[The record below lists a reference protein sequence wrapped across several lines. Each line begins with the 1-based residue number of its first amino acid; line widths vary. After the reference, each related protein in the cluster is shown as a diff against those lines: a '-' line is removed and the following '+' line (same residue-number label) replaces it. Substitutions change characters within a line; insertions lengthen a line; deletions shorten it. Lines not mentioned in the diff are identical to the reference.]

1 MTGCSTYVSNIE
13 GQAFAPID
21 PPVKLSSPR
30 PANGSIF
37 HSSQN
42 GLFATDQ
49 RARRVGDILTVSF
62 NETYSATKA
71 QTASS
76 SKADNFGVTLPT
88 GLPNIFTGGF
98 DKDAGGNGAG
108 LSAGTTRSFAGAGN
122 AVQSNSFSGLLSV
135 TVVRVF
141 ENGNMEVAGQ
151 KELMLNNGN
160 EYVRVRGVV
169 RPEDVSANNIVSSNR
184 LADAQIRYTGSGQLA
199 DSSKQGWLSELMRT
213 FHHFKG
219 MSNLFS
225 RICVFGILAVSCLGI
240 SIGVVKADRLKDMT
254 SIAGVRSNQLVGYG
268 LVVGLAGTGDG
279 NAVLTQ
285 QAMQSMISQFGV
297 VTNASDM
304 NGKNAASVIVTADL
318 PPFIKPGQKLDV
330 VVSTVGQ
337 AKSLRGGTLLMTPL
351 LGADGETYA
360 IAQGNL
366 MVGGLGVAG
375 GDGSSLTVNVPT
387 VGRIPGGGSVERMI
401 ENTFL
406 DSENL
411 YLICIRVILVLAT
424 VLLRQSMKFL
434 VKVSRYRWTQPLS
447 KCAPR

>member
-1 MTGCSTYVSNIE
+1 
-13 GQAFAPID
+13 
-21 PPVKLSSPR
+21 
-30 PANGSIF
+30 
-37 HSSQN
+37 
-42 GLFATDQ
+42 
-49 RARRVGDILTVSF
+49 
-62 NETYSATKA
+62 
-71 QTASS
+71 
-76 SKADNFGVTLPT
+76 
-88 GLPNIFTGGF
+88 
-98 DKDAGGNGAG
+98 
-108 LSAGTTRSFAGAGN
+108 
-122 AVQSNSFSGLLSV
+122 
-135 TVVRVF
+135 
-141 ENGNMEVAGQ
+141 
-151 KELMLNNGN
+151 
-160 EYVRVRGVV
+160 
-169 RPEDVSANNIVSSNR
+169 
-184 LADAQIRYTGSGQLA
+184 
-199 DSSKQGWLSELMRT
+199 
-213 FHHFKG
+213 

-225 RICVFGILAVSCLGI
+225 RICVFAILAVSCLGI
-240 SIGVVKADRLKDMT
+240 SVGGVKADRLKDMT

-411 YLICIRVILVLAT
+411 LLNLHQGDFSTSNRVAEAINEIFGEGVAVPLDSTTVKVRAPINPAEKVSFVSLLENIQVDPDRPRAKVVVNARTGTIVIGGDVRVLPAAVTHGSLTVRVEENKEVTQTQALAVADGVAAT
-424 VLLRQSMKFL
+424 VPGEAVVTPETTIEAEEELARAFVFDPGVELSSIVDALNAVGGTPSDLVAILEALREAGSL
-434 VKVSRYRWTQPLS
+434 RAELIII
-447 KCAPR
+447 

>member
-1 MTGCSTYVSNIE
+1 MS
-13 GQAFAPID
+13 
-21 PPVKLSSPR
+21 KLLR
-30 PANGSIF
+30 RFCIF
-37 HSSQN
+37 
-42 GLFATDQ
+42 
-49 RARRVGDILTVSF
+49 V
-62 NETYSATKA
+62 
-71 QTASS
+71 
-76 SKADNFGVTLPT
+76 
-88 GLPNIFTGGF
+88 
-98 DKDAGGNGAG
+98 
-108 LSAGTTRSFAGAGN
+108 
-122 AVQSNSFSGLLSV
+122 
-135 TVVRVF
+135 
-141 ENGNMEVAGQ
+141 M
-151 KELMLNNGN
+151 LM
-160 EYVRVRGVV
+160 
-169 RPEDVSANNIVSSNR
+169 
-184 LADAQIRYTGSGQLA
+184 
-199 DSSKQGWLSELMRT
+199 
-213 FHHFKG
+213 
-219 MSNLFS
+219 
-225 RICVFGILAVSCLGI
+225 CSCLILLTGFA
-240 SIGVVKADRLKDMT
+240 KADRLKDMT

-318 PPFIKPGQKLDV
+318 PAFIKPGQKLDV

-406 DSENL
+406 ENENL
-411 YLICIRVILVLAT
+411 LLNLHQGDFSTSTRVAEAINEIFGEGVAVPLDSTSVKVRAPVNPAEKVSFVSLLENIQVDPDRPRAKVVVNARTGTIVIGGDVRVLPAVVTHGSLTVKVKEDQEVTQTQALAVADGVAAT
-424 VLLRQSMKFL
+424 VPGEAVVTPDTTIEATEELARAFVFDPGVELSSIVDALNAVGGTPSDLVAILEALREAGSL
-434 VKVSRYRWTQPLS
+434 RAELIII
-447 KCAPR
+447 